1 MMQYFLIKEML
12 YGMTL
17 IKVKYLNKYAY
28 LYLNGTNS
36 K

>member
-1 MMQYFLIKEML
+1 MQYLLIKEMHH
-12 YGMTL
+12 GMTL

-28 LYLNGTNS
+28 LYLNVSTS

>member
-12 YGMTL
+12 YGTTL

-28 LYLNGTNS
+28 INLNGTAT